1 MTGLPE
7 PSQSGDKK
15 GLSRDVRN
23 AQAMSTTHLQGDL
36 GRRTISGGGMF
47 LAAHILK
54 VIIQFGTL
62 ALLGRL
68 LLPDDF
74 GVMAI
79 CWAVLGFVS
88 MFADLGLGTAT
99 IQRKEID
106 QNATSVLFIIGIGV
120 SFIVALIVAAL
131 APAAVAVFRDDRLL
145 LAIPAIALTIPI
157 NMLSTQHY
165 ALLIRTMRWTDLQI
179 AAIFSQLVG
188 AVTAVALALFASAG
202 YWALI
207 AQAWASAIVYTGYM
221 LLRCD
226 WRPSLPKDWK
236 AASSSVKLGLN
247 LTGFTFL
254 NYFHRQLDNVLIG
267 WRWGT
272 IELGHYARA
281 YALLM
286 VPINFVNGPVGS
298 ALEPALSRLQDKPQQ
313 WRRAYLDGLAV
324 VTLVGGAITTTLF
337 GGAAPIIETVYGP
350 DWDATIAIFGM
361 LAFSMLFGT
370 PMSAT
375 GWIYVSLGR
384 TNRMLHWALIA
395 TPVYVT
401 GFLIG
406 LPYGAVG
413 LAAGYSVSAALLF
426 LPAFMFAV
434 RKTSVSLADVMQIVL
449 PFSLCA
455 AGIGLGL
462 RYVTTDLNTLF
473 GLLATGLG
481 LCLYLGLS
489 GLVVMTLPPY
499 ASIRDR
505 GLRMLASLSHK
516 VLGTKHRAAVAGRPS
531 HPDKRDE
538 DQ

>member
-1 MTGLPE
+1 MTVIPE
-7 PSQSGDKK
+7 PSQSSDRK
-15 GLSRDVRN
+15 GLSRELRN
-23 AQAMSTTHLQGDL
+23 AHAMSTAHLQNDL
-36 GRRTISGGGMF
+36 GRRTISGGGIF
-47 LAAHILK
+47 LAAHVLK

-74 GVMAI
+74 GLMAI

-106 QNATSVLFIIGIGV
+106 QNATSVLFLIGIAV
-120 SFIVALIVAAL
+120 SFIVALVIAGL
-131 APAAVAVFRDDRLL
+131 APAAVAVFRDERLL

-157 NMLSTQHY
+157 NMLATQHY

-179 AAIFSQLVG
+179 AAIVSQLVG
-188 AVTAVALALFASAG
+188 AVTAVALAMFASAG

-207 AQAWASAIVYTGYM
+207 AQAWASAIVYTGYL

-226 WRPSLPKDWK
+226 WRPSRPKDWK
-236 AASSSVKLGLN
+236 AASASVKLGLN

-298 ALEPALSRLQDKPQQ
+298 ALEPALSRLQDQPQQ
-313 WRRAYLDGLAV
+313 WRRAYLDGLAI
-324 VTLVGGAITTTLF
+324 VTLVGGAITALLF
-337 GGAAPIIETVYGP
+337 GGAAPIIATVYGP
-350 DWDATIAIFGM
+350 DWDATISIFGM

-395 TPVYVT
+395 TPVYVI

-434 RKTSVSLADVMQIVL
+434 RNTSVSLGDVMQVVL
-449 PFSLCA
+449 PFSVCA
-455 AGIGLGL
+455 AGIGLGV
-462 RYVTTDLNTLF
+462 RYLTADLDTLLGLFVT
-473 GLLATGLG
+473 GVG
-481 LCLYLGLS
+481 LCLYLGVSAL
-489 GLVVMTLPPY
+489 LLMTLQPY
-499 ASIRDR
+499 TSIKVR
-505 GLRMLASLSHK
+505 GLRMLETVSHK
-516 VLGTKHRAAVAGRPS
+516 VLGAKHRAAIASR
-531 HPDKRDE
+531 HPAPDE
-538 DQ
+538 RNENQ

>member
-1 MTGLPE
+1 MPDLPQA
-7 PSQSGDKK
+7 SQPGSAKRLTRK
-15 GLSRDVRN
+15 HRN
-23 AQAMSTTHLQGDL
+23 EQAMSTAHLENDL

-47 LAAHILK
+47 LATNILRI
-54 VIIQFGTL
+54 VIQFGTL

-74 GVMAI
+74 GLMAI

-106 QNATSVLFIIGIGV
+106 QNATSVLFFISVGV
-120 SFIVALIVAAL
+120 SFIVALVIAAL
-131 APAAVAVFRDDRLL
+131 APVAVTFFRDERLL

-157 NMLSTQHY
+157 NMIATQHY
-165 ALLIRTMRWTDLQI
+165 ALMIRTMRWADLQVASI
-179 AAIFSQLVG
+179 VTQLIGAI
-188 AVTAVALALFASAG
+188 TAVGLAMFTSAG

-207 AQAWASAIVYTGYM
+207 AQAWVSAIIYSAY
-221 LLRCD
+221 LWLRCD

-236 AASSSVKLGLN
+236 AASASVKLGLN

-272 IELGHYARA
+272 VELGHYARA
-281 YALLM
+281 YALLLM
-286 VPINFVNGPVGS
+286 PINFVNGPVGS

-313 WRRAYLDGLAV
+313 WRRAYLDGVAV

-337 GGAAPIIETVYGP
+337 GGASPIIETVYGP
-350 DWDATIAIFGM
+350 DWDATIVIFGM

-384 TNRMLHWALIA
+384 TDRMLHWALIA
-395 TPVYVT
+395 TPVYVL

-413 LAAGYSVSAALLF
+413 VAVGYSVSTALLF

-434 RKTSVSLADVMQIVL
+434 RNTSVSLGDAMQVVL
-449 PFSLCA
+449 PFSVLA

-462 RYVTTDLNTLF
+462 RYVNAELDTLF
-473 GLLATGLG
+473 GLLATGVG
-481 LCLYLGLS
+481 LCVYLASSALLLMVFG
-489 GLVVMTLPPY
+489 PY
-499 ASIRDR
+499 ASVKAR
-505 GLRMLASLSHK
+505 GLHMLETWRHK
-516 VLGTKHRAAVAGRPS
+516 FLAGRNRAAIAGRPAT
-531 HPDKRDE
+531 PGEPNE

>member
-1 MTGLPE
+1 MTGLPQS
-7 PSQSGDKK
+7 SQPGDTK
-15 GLSRDVRN
+15 GLSRESRN
-23 AQAMSTTHLQGDL
+23 ARAMSTAHLQNDL
-36 GRRTISGGGMF
+36 GRRTISGGGLF
-47 LAAHILK
+47 LASHIVK
-54 VIIQFGTL
+54 IVIQFGTL

-74 GVMAI
+74 GLMAI

-99 IQRKEID
+99 IQRKDID
-106 QNATSVLFIIGIGV
+106 QNATSVLFFIGIGV
-120 SFIVALIVAAL
+120 SFVVALVIASL
-131 APAAVAVFRDDRLL
+131 APVAVAVFRDDRLL
-145 LAIPAIALTIPI
+145 LAIPAIAVTIPI
-157 NMLSTQHY
+157 NMISTQHY

-179 AAIFSQLVG
+179 AAVVSQLVG
-188 AVTAVALALFASAG
+188 AVTAVALAVFTSAG

-207 AQAWASAIVYTGYM
+207 AQAWASAFFYSGYL

-226 WRPSLPKDWK
+226 WRPSLPRDWK

-272 IELGHYARA
+272 VELGHYARA

-286 VPINFVNGPVGS
+286 VPINFVNGPIGS
-298 ALEPALSRLQDKPQQ
+298 ALEPALSRLQDQPQQ

-337 GGAAPIIETVYGP
+337 GGAGPIIETVYGP

-401 GFLIG
+401 GFLVG

-413 LAAGYSVSAALLF
+413 LAAGYSISAALLF

-434 RKTSVSLADVMQIVL
+434 RDTSVTLGDVMKIVVPL
-449 PFSLCA
+449 SVCA
-455 AGIGLGL
+455 AGVGLAL
-462 RYVTTDLNTLF
+462 RYVTPNLDTLF
-473 GLLATGLG
+473 GLLATGVG
-481 LCLYLGLS
+481 LCFYLAASAL
-489 GLVVMTLPPY
+489 LLMFWRPY
-499 ASIRDR
+499 VSLKAR
-505 GLRMLASLSHK
+505 GLRMLETLSHK
-516 VLGTKHRAAVAGRPS
+516 LLRTKQEAIAGQPS
-531 HPDKRDE
+531 ASREHDK